1 MCVSYVNAQRPDGNR
16 EANEMPPHLGQT
28 PRLVSIEIENVT
40 GTSSAW
46 ARRRCRYRCKCTIK
60 NNCTIPA
67 YVLTNPNTTSN
78 TLQHLHNHHHHHY
91 YFNKI
96 RSTFRKKKKKQYSKL
111 NQETDGDRKPTHS
124 YRKAC
129 KSDKSSLIF
138 VLGWT
143 EVVCWVNESHLLCN
157 TYLTT

>member
-1 MCVSYVNAQRPDGNR
+1 MWLAHMCVSYVNAQRPDGNR
-16 EANEMPPHLGQT
+16 EANDMPPHLGQT

-60 NNCTIPA
+60 NNCTMPA

-78 TLQHLHNHHHHHY
+78 TLHHLHHHHN

-96 RSTFRKKKKKQYSKL
+96 RSTFRKEKKKQYSVFKIESR
-111 NQETDGDRKPTHS
+111 NGWWSQINPHTRIEKHA
-124 YRKAC
+124 KATRAL
-129 KSDKSSLIF
+129 SSLY
-138 VLGWT
+138 LGELKW
-143 EVVCWVNESHLLCN
+143 SAG
-157 TYLTT
+157 